1 MSLYSDYLKEREG
14 IDVLEASDG
23 FATYLL
29 RPTDCY
35 IIDIYVVPEKR
46 QSGLAAQMA
55 DQIADIARSKGIKFL
70 TGSVD
75 KRDPQAARNE
85 KVLIAYG
92 MHKAREQ
99 DHMVYYLKEIS

>member
-1 MSLYSDYLKEREG
+1 MTYYKDYLKEREG
-14 IDVLEASDG
+14 IDVLEATDG
-23 FATYLL
+23 FATYIL

-35 IIDIYVVPEKR
+35 VIDIYVVPEKR

-55 DQIADIARSKGIKFL
+55 DQIANIARSKGIKFL

-75 KRDPQAARNE
+75 KRDPQALRNE

-92 MHKAREQ
+92 MHKAREHE
-99 DHMVYYLKEIS
+99 HMIYFIKEIS

>member
-1 MSLYSDYLKEREG
+1 MLYASYLKEREG
-14 IDVLEASDG
+14 IDVLESERG

-35 IIDIYVVPEKR
+35 IIDIYVVPEAR
-46 QSGLAAQMA
+46 QTGLAAQMA
-55 DQIADIARSKGIKFL
+55 NQIAAIAKSKGIKFL

-75 KRDPQAARNE
+75 KRDPQASRNE

-92 MHKAREQ
+92 MRKARE
-99 DHMVYYLKEIS
+99 DEHIIYFIKELT